1 MMVQFEK
8 DEMGIMKGS
17 GQVIG
22 KVADNYISDLYQL
35 DRTRSAEEFIK
46 QLKNI
51 GLRTISI
58 GKKAEELI
66 YTEPLADLME
76 LINKYK
82 ENYDEIK
89 DIVLVYA
96 TFYLSVIKYSKSGG
110 SSNE

>member
-1 MMVQFEK
+1 MVQFEK
-8 DEMGIMKGS
+8 DEMGVMRSS

-35 DRTRSAEEFIK
+35 DRTRSVEEFIK

-51 GLRTISI
+51 GLRAISI
-58 GKKAEELI
+58 GKKEEESI
-66 YTEPLADLME
+66 YTKPLADLME

-82 ENYDEIK
+82 EEYDEIR

-96 TFYLSVIKYSKSGG
+96 TFYLGAIKHSKSGG
-110 SSNE
+110 N